1 MSFTQ
6 NKYKLVELKQIE
18 NRVIFTIKLEAELDV
33 REVYLNNY
41 YEGLYIQIGK
51 SKYNIYAEIQEK
63 YIVGELLYEAV
74 ANNATGK
81 KDKNRLWIRN
91 RIGNTYIEEPVY
103 INCEESIL
111 CFGQN
116 RKYEFIPANHLEW
129 YFCKYTNE
137 LNGKNPFENE
147 GLEDS
152 IRQITDVKIETR
164 GKNVFVYGT
173 ISGFP
178 DEIEQEDKEFSLVW
192 KEVKN
197 KKNYYFHNDEMRDGE
212 FVYQITKEEIEQ
224 FGKGDIEGKVFEWGV
239 VDSKGQEYRL
249 VISDSLEI
257 ENLEI
262 SAQDFTTEMSRTS
275 NNTVQMRTLSSI
287 YFDFFDV
294 SENGNE
300 MIVEFRK
307 KTYDLTLES
316 VIAQKVN
323 TDIEYQLPFS
333 IISEN
338 EDKIM
343 YSIKLQID
351 IDEEDFKIG
360 VHQFWVEVRDGIF
373 IDRYPMRLLRKRKLT
388 ENTYL
393 ISKHPYALISNN
405 YYNCLFYNDTSSNL
419 KCNITPKVLKM
430 QITVAKAI
438 SDKIKLG
445 MSVKKEPFFESVT
458 NVKMVAENSEEI
470 CLGYAITESQN
481 ENKVEIDIPVEKL
494 SIYGENSIFRLEM
507 AFEGR
512 SEGVR
517 VENNMHRPA
526 VNNRETRSF
535 SSILNVSDGVFR
547 RIWGNH
553 VKGSYMIGASENLQ
567 LICEKGAWFS
577 EEKLFIKAGWSDEI
591 ALIEYNDMQPSLYLK
606 NKITEEEIKFE
617 KTDCAGDVGEE
628 DGIIYEISNDDFAEG
643 EFVVCA
649 EFENGMRT
657 YLEMTSPSMTTLL
670 YEEKKKVQLKKKEGY
685 LEIIVDELLIF
696 EDESR
701 VRECNEIIQ
710 KAREENK
717 DCSRKIWLVGENYGL
732 SARDNGLAFFEY
744 CMKNKATVE
753 AEVYFVTKKENQD
766 IACVK
771 QYRENVLVYDSP
783 EHIYYDEL
791 AEFYIVSH
799 GIRDVMPSLYH
810 NKTGVYHKPV
820 IYLQHGIAAMKKFDI
835 NNKSYG
841 GSIRKFIVSSEQ
853 EKELLVD
860 NKQFWED
867 EIANTGLAR
876 YDKLLSKNSASGK
889 YIWIMPTW
897 RDWLVKSEDR
907 FTDSEFYVFYSSVL
921 CDTELIELLR
931 EKEQKL
937 VLSLHIEFEKY
948 KPYFDKFENDVVHI
962 TDMHEESI
970 NNRIEECSMIVTDY
984 SSIIFDVV
992 YLNKPVVFFQFDQN
1006 LYSRYRSSYV
1016 DLEKDLPGAV
1026 THTVEELKKELLIQI
1041 SNKFETSQEYKD
1053 RSKHYFDYHDCNNS
1067 ERIYKAIME
1076 CREEMADEY
1085 QY

>member
-1 MSFTQ
+1 MSFTH
-6 NKYKLVELKQIE
+6 NKYKLIELKQSE
-18 NRVIFTIKLEAELDV
+18 DRVIFTIELEAELDV
-33 REVYLNNY
+33 REAYLNNY

-63 YIVGELLYEAV
+63 YIVGELLYEVV

-103 INCEESIL
+103 INCKESIL

-116 RKYEFIPANHLEW
+116 RKYEFISANHLEW

-152 IRQITDVKIETR
+152 IRQITDVKIETQE
-164 GKNVFVYGT
+164 KNVFVYGT
-173 ISGFP
+173 ISF
-178 DEIEQEDKEFSLVW
+178 DEIEQEEKEFCLVW

-212 FVYQITKEEIEQ
+212 FLYQITKDEIEQ

-287 YFDFFDV
+287 YFDFLDV

-373 IDRYPMRLLRKRKLT
+373 IDRYPMRLLRKRRLT

-393 ISKHPYALISNN
+393 ISKHPYALVNNN

-419 KCNITPKVLKM
+419 KCNIIPKVLKI
-430 QITVAKAI
+430 QITMAKVI
-438 SDKIKLG
+438 SNKIKLG
-445 MSVKKEPFFESVT
+445 VSVRKEPFFNSVT
-458 NVKMVAENSEEI
+458 NVRMLAENNEEI
-470 CLGYAITESQN
+470 CLDYAVTESQN
-481 ENKVEIDIPVEKL
+481 ENKVEIDIPAEKL
-494 SIYGENSIFRLEM
+494 CIYGVNSFFSLQM

-512 SEGVR
+512 SQSVK
-517 VENNMHRPA
+517 VENNMYRPA
-526 VNNRETRSF
+526 VNNRETRAF
-535 SSILNVSDGVFR
+535 SSILKTSDGVFR

-567 LICEKGAWFS
+567 LLCEKAIWFS

-591 ALIEYNDMQPSLYLK
+591 ALIEYKDMPPSLYLK
-606 NKITEEEIKFE
+606 NKITEEEIKLE
-617 KTDCAGDVGEE
+617 KTNGAGDAGEE
-628 DGIIYEISNDDFAEG
+628 DGITYEISNESFAEG

-710 KAREENK
+710 KAREENT
-717 DCSRKIWLVGENYGL
+717 DSNRKIWLVGENYGL

-744 CMKNKATVE
+744 CMKNKATVD

-766 IACVK
+766 IACVE

-810 NKTGVYHKPV
+810 NKTGVYHKPI

-867 EIANTGLAR
+867 EITNTGLAR
-876 YDKLLSKNSASGK
+876 YDKLLSENSASGK

-931 EKEQKL
+931 KKEQKL

-1026 THTVEELKKELLIQI
+1026 THTMEELKKELLIQI